1 MFHQIY
7 NFFLEGDLA
16 MARKASKTNEVENN
30 NKIETVIMTSE
41 QALRMKLDCYVDL
54 GFKQEIT
61 PIIMGRPGIGKS
73 AIVADFAK
81 QHNMYLIDIR
91 MSQHDST
98 DIKGIP
104 HFDEDTK
111 TVKWVSADFI
121 PLEGNKKIEEIVER
135 NGYDGV
141 LLFLDE
147 VNRSD
152 SQTLQSIFELVG
164 DYKIGGVKLMNNCR
178 VIAAGNLGTEDG
190 CDVVDFDAALNR
202 RLIKTVFRDN
212 MRDWLDWAEK
222 DNHVIPEITGFIK
235 ANPQYYYKVCG
246 EGRNLTPA
254 NWDKFSKTIINNK
267 SKYGI
272 KEITEVVG
280 PDVILDAAFPFLE
293 YLKDLEKIG
302 GKDIIERYD
311 EIKEALESYEMSRKS
326 QLTESLV
333 NELKEHPELITKNTK
348 GALNVAR
355 FLTEMLS
362 SDIMIA
368 TILNMSNINEA
379 LVTAIGN
386 AEPRLDDLMAEAF
399 RRGFENR

>member
-1 MFHQIY
+1 
-7 NFFLEGDLA
+7 

-30 NKIETVIMTSE
+30 NINNSVITSE
-41 QALRMKLDCYVDL
+41 QALRMKLDACINLSSPQVV
-54 GFKQEIT
+54 T
-61 PIIMGRPGIGKS
+61 PLIMGRPGIGKS
-73 AIVADFAK
+73 AIMAAFAK
-81 QHNMYLIDIR
+81 ERNMLLIDVR

-104 HFDEDTK
+104 HYDSETK
-111 TVKWVSADFI
+111 TVKWITADFVPI
-121 PLEGNKKIEEIVER
+121 ENNKYLEEKVEKE
-135 NGYDGV
+135 GYEGI

-147 VNRSD
+147 VNRAD
-152 SQTLQSIFELVG
+152 QNTIQSIFELVG
-164 DYKIGGVKLMNNCR
+164 DYKIGGHPLMKNCR
-178 VIAAGNLGTEDG
+178 VVAAGNLGAEDG
-190 CDVVDFDAALNR
+190 CDVNEFDSAMNR
-202 RLIKTVFRDN
+202 RLMKMAFRDN
-212 MRDWLDWAEK
+212 LKDWLVWAEA
-222 DNHVIPEITGFIK
+222 DNHVIPEITGFVK

-246 EGRNLTPA
+246 ENRNITPA
-254 NWDKFSKTIINNK
+254 NWTKFSDVIKNNK
-267 SKYGI
+267 GKYDI
-272 KEITEVVG
+272 KTLTEVMG
-280 PDVILDAAFPFLE
+280 PDIILDAAFPFLE

-311 EIKEALESYEMSRKS
+311 EIKEALEGYEMSRKS

-348 GALNVAR
+348 GALNVAK

-379 LVTAIGN
+379 LITAIGN